1 MKKVIVATS
10 IYNPTEATRKF
21 CQKSD
26 WDFIMIADR
35 KTPIDG
41 YLELEKQHNNFRFIS
56 CEEQEKKWPKLGSL
70 IGWNSIDRRNLG
82 FCEALKE
89 YSADIIA
96 TVDDDNIPYE
106 SWGKDLLVGKTV
118 EVDIYETSLPVF
130 DPLAVFD
137 KQYWHRGYPLE
148 LVNSRKEYTYKGKQK
163 RSIHVQADL
172 WDGDPDI
179 DAIARQVFKPIEKF
193 PDFHPFV
200 CDSFVP
206 FNSQNT
212 FLHKSVFPEY
222 MCIPHIGR
230 MDDIWGAYI
239 LQMVKSVN
247 IAFCPASVFQER
259 NPHTFHADFAGEQI
273 GYLNKMKIFEDW
285 RSCLP
290 NESMAAYEKYRELL
304 GGEKKET
311 T

>member
-10 IYNPTEATRKF
+10 IYEPTEATKKF
-21 CQKSD
+21 CQKEG

-35 KTPIDG
+35 KTPVEG
-41 YLELEKQHNNFRFIS
+41 YLDLEKQHSNFRFIS
-56 CEEQEKKWPKLGSL
+56 CEEQETKWPVLGEL

-106 SWGKDLLVGKTV
+106 SWGKDLLVGKEV
-118 EVDIYETSLPVF
+118 EVDVYETELPVF
-130 DPLAVFD
+130 DPLAIFG
-137 KQYWHRGYPLE
+137 KKYWHRGYPLE
-148 LVNSRKEYTYKGKQK
+148 LVEQRFEYHYAGKQK
-163 RSIHVQADL
+163 KSIHVQADL

-179 DAIARQVFKPIEKF
+179 DAIAREVFKPIEKF
-193 PDFHPFV
+193 PQFAPFV
-200 CDSFVP
+200 CNSYVP

-239 LQMVKSVN
+239 LQQLKDVN
-247 IAFCPASVFQER
+247 IAFCPASVFQKR
-259 NPHTFHADFAGEQI
+259 NPHTFHADFTGEQI

-285 RSCLP
+285 TSCLP
-290 NESMAAYEKYRELL
+290 DDSKSAYLEYIRELNDRKE
-304 GGEKKET
+304 EKI
-311 T
+311 